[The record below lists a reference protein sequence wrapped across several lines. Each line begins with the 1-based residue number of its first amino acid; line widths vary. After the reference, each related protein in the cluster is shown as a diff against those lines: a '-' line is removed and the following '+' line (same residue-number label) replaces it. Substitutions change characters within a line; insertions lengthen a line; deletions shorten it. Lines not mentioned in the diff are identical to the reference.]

1 MEQGSLQLRGRKV
14 VIDGNHVHPHGAV
27 NEASGG
33 VDGTEGG
40 LGCAHGVRGHDSQEA
55 VHG

>member
-1 MEQGSLQLRGRKV
+1 MVSPRLTGRKTN
-14 VIDGNHVHPHGAV
+14 IDGNHVHPHGAV

-33 VDGTEGG
+33 VDGTEAG
-40 LGCAHGVRGHDSQEA
+40 LGFAHGVRGHYSQKA